1 MANYLP
7 GLTLNHN
14 PPDLSLLS
22 SLDYRSEPLVPG
34 SVNAFPIQ
42 QLARAHKRLILNYIL
57 MFIII
62 SESKTNLQRILL
74 SSSSEF
80 HCTFG
85 TESISSKALKD
96 SFPTLTTPSTF
107 HC

>member
-57 MFIII
+57 IFIII
-62 SESKTNLQRILL
+62 SETKQIFKGSCFLVAL
-74 SSSSEF
+74 SF
-80 HCTFG
+80 
-85 TESISSKALKD
+85 IAPLVQKA
-96 SFPTLTTPSTF
+96 FPPRL
-107 HC
+107 